1 MKKKI
6 YQAPSMEVIELET
19 KNIVLLSG
27 SVQSFTLDDESPEEG
42 DDFEFQ

>member
-1 MKKKI
+1 
-6 YQAPSMEVIELET
+6 MEVIELKT

-27 SVQSFTLDDESPEEG
+27 SVQSFTLDEEEEG